1 MAYSIVNMYVA
12 SSMYKYKC
20 PYTMTPQYITVHN
33 TSNDASARNEV
44 AYMRRNY
51 NYTSFHAAVDDKE
64 VVLAVPFT
72 RNAYHAGD
80 GKYGTGNRKSIGI
93 EICYSKSGG
102 ERFSQAEKNAAKYI
116 ASILKSKGWGID
128 RVKRHKDWSGKNCPH
143 RTMSL
148 GWDRFLDMISAE
160 LHGVA
165 NVQSQVANP
174 VSIAIDGK
182 WGKDTTLKTQK
193 ILGTYQDSIVSSQP
207 MTNKKYLPNCYTES
221 WKFTSGK
228 ATGSSMVKALQ
239 KLIGATPDG
248 FFGKKSVIALQKFL
262 KKKGYYNGRI
272 DGSAGFGTVSGWQRY
287 VKSKLK

>member
-64 VVLAVPFT
+64 VVLAIPFT

-102 ERFSQAEKNAAKYI
+102 EKFSQAEKNAAKYI
-116 ASILKSKGWGID
+116 ASILKSKGWGVD

-148 GWDRFLDMISAE
+148 GWDRFIEMINDE

-165 NVQSQVANP
+165 NVPSQVKNP
-174 VSIAIDGK
+174 VSVAVDGK
-182 WGKDTTLKTQK
+182 WGKDTTLKSQK
-193 ILGTYQDSIVSSQP
+193 ILGTYADGIVSAQP
-207 MTNKKYLPNCYTES
+207 LVNKKYLPNCYTIS
-221 WKFTSGK
+221 WKFVEK
-228 ATGSSMVKALQ
+228 NATGSSMVKALQ
-239 KLIGATPDG
+239 KLVGATPDG
-248 FFGKKSVIALQKFL
+248 KFGKKTAMALQKFL
-262 KKKGYYNGRI
+262 KAKKLYSGKI
-272 DGSAGFGTVSGWQRY
+272 DGVVGYNTVCGWQRY